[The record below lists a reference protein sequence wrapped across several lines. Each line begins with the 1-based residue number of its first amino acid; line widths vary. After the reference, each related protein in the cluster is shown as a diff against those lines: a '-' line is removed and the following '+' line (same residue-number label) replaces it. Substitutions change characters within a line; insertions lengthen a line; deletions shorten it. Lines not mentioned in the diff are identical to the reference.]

1 MSIPT
6 ELPLRGFVNPRGEL
20 PAFLVPVFGT
30 PEQLWIQDSLG
41 DGLVCGFHPCA
52 TRIETVVHSQ
62 GESRLVK
69 AGEPLLH
76 AFQFPDAPPLCGAKT
91 DIQSILRRR
100 LDDFTMFPFLRL
112 EVLRFLEE
120 GDAYR
125 GALHVATVELA
136 KSDQEIAQ
144 AWKDLMMGRFL
155 QGFAEG
161 TATEV
166 RRQIVEALRID
177 LVGPAND
184 HPFARELLPQ
194 SPRRWYLTGL
204 LVPSQA
210 DQQVKSSGDDE
221 MAEEAP
227 EKVSDADDTETS
239 EQQARVNF
247 LPSSMGL
254 SVLLKPDTKALEAV
268 VRWGDYL
275 WETEEAIPEPDED
288 EVARR
293 YEEEAGKLDAPP
305 DPNGPDLPTV
315 GKKGR
320 PRIGYRRES
329 REETLLI
336 PISAEGGKV
345 SFPVPN
351 SRGLHLVGSVRPLP
365 HIAGS
370 QIPSGSHAVS
380 VFLVND
386 RVVKGRET
394 YRAFVFQTEIALRCA
409 GGFLGRPDL
418 RGVIE
423 VEKADFDESVADLH
437 YRDVLEYAVGHGV
450 AAEPVGD
457 VEGACT
463 AVRTCWIPSA
473 EVERV
478 DHFNPPGLE
487 LNMEALGSLA
497 DSTSAVA
504 SLSPL
509 AVAYREW
516 IALQEAGMDALDL
529 PKAQRD
535 TADDLV
541 RSAKVAADRIEAG
554 IAQLGDPVIL
564 NAFKMANRAMARAAR
579 QRGAIQEGVPPTDVP
594 SPQWRA
600 FQLAFVLMNLQGI
613 ADPAH
618 TERAI
623 VDLLFFPTGG
633 GKTEAYLG
641 LAAFTLVLRRLRNPG
656 PASAGVSIIM
666 RYTLRLLT
674 LDQLGRAAALMCAL
688 EIERAEAGS
697 QLGDWPFEI
706 GLWVGSAA
714 TPNRMGFA
722 GDKSAG
728 ADKTAYTR
736 TTRFKGKSDRYAA
749 PIPIE
754 SCPWCGTKFTPDSW
768 ELHPIGSTHPVDL
781 RVACADERCLFSAAQ
796 NRTLPIVGVD
806 EPIYRRLP
814 CFLIATVDKFA
825 ALPWTGR
832 VGCLFGH
839 VQRWDKEG
847 FYGPCDPNKGQP
859 LPKGGLLPPDLI
871 VQDELH
877 LISGPL
883 GTIAGIYEVAI
894 EQLCSRP
901 LPGGGVRRPKI
912 VASTA
917 TVRRADRQIRALFGR
932 AQTAIFPPPGP
943 NRNDSYFAR
952 ATPVTSDAPGRLY
965 LGIAAQGRSMKVIL
979 LRAALALL
987 SGAQTIYQRNGGRVL
1002 DNPADPYMTLLSYFN
1017 SLRELG
1023 GSRRIVEDEIKSR
1036 LELYWKRRRIEP
1048 EEQLFS
1054 SRYILHTPL
1063 ELTSRVDTDAVAEA
1077 KHRLAADFASDER
1090 VDVALATNMIS
1101 VGLDIV
1107 RLGLML
1113 VFGQPKTSSE
1123 YIQATSRVGRQKD
1136 KPGLI
1141 VTLLNIHRPR
1151 DRSHYERFAA
1161 YHKTFYRSVEATSV
1175 TPFSPRALDR
1185 ALAAA
1190 LVGLCRHEI
1199 GKLTPSAGASIV
1211 QTHYAALLE
1220 LAKHFGRRAL
1230 EHDVDKSTNGEG
1242 AELEAHVTNRA
1253 QALLADWVKIVIGK
1267 LNEGVGLN
1275 YQKYED
1281 TVSQSALIR
1290 DFMDPELANLPAVYR
1305 RFRANRS
1312 MRDVEPPVD
1321 IFPKPSQVGT
1331 NS

>member
-1 MSIPT
+1 MSSTAST
-6 ELPLRGFVNPRGEL
+6 EPVNSAQVRSEL
-20 PAFLVPVFGT
+20 VA
-30 PEQLWIQDSLG
+30 
-41 DGLVCGFHPCA
+41 A
-52 TRIETVVHSQ
+52 
-62 GESRLVK
+62 
-69 AGEPLLH
+69 
-76 AFQFPDAPPLCGAKT
+76 
-91 DIQSILRRR
+91 
-100 LDDFTMFPFLRL
+100 LRL
-112 EVLRFLEE
+112 
-120 GDAYR
+120 
-125 GALHVATVELA
+125 
-136 KSDQEIAQ
+136 
-144 AWKDLMMGRFL
+144 
-155 QGFAEG
+155 
-161 TATEV
+161 
-166 RRQIVEALRID
+166 D
-177 LVGPAND
+177 LVGPSND
-184 HPFARELLPQ
+184 HAFAHELLPQ
-194 SPRRWYLTGL
+194 SPRRWYLTGF
-204 LVPSQA
+204 LVPSHAEQS
-210 DQQVKSSGDDE
+210 VKKSGDDE
-221 MAEEAP
+221 MPEEAP

-239 EQQARVNF
+239 EQPPRVNF

-254 SVLLKPDTKALEAV
+254 SVLVKPGTKQLEAV
-268 VRWGDYL
+268 IRWGDYL
-275 WETEEAIPEPDED
+275 WETEEPTPEPDED

-293 YEEEAGKLDAPP
+293 YEEEASKHENLPGSTQEPP
-305 DPNGPDLPTV
+305 PAN
-315 GKKGR
+315 KKRR
-320 PRIGYRRES
+320 PLNGYRREC
-329 REETLLI
+329 REETVVI
-336 PISAEGGKV
+336 PISTDGGKV
-345 SFPVPN
+345 TLPLPN
-351 SRGLHLVGSVRPLP
+351 SRGLHVVASVRPLS
-365 HIAGS
+365 HIAGNL
-370 QIPSGSHAVS
+370 IPKGTHAVS

-386 RVVKGRET
+386 RVSKERET
-394 YRAFVFQTEIALRCA
+394 YRAFVFQTEVELRCHE
-409 GGFLGRPDL
+409 GFMGRPDL
-418 RGVIE
+418 RGIIE
-423 VEKADFDESVADLH
+423 TAKADGDEYIADLH
-437 YRDVLEYAVGHGV
+437 YREVLEYAVGHGV
-450 AAEPVGD
+450 AAEPLSLT
-457 VEGACT
+457 EQACQS
-463 AVRTCWIPSA
+463 VRTCWIPSA

-487 LNMEALGSLA
+487 LNMEALGAMADADEAATKLA
-497 DSTSAVA
+497 
-504 SLSPL
+504 PL
-509 AVAYREW
+509 VLAYRAW
-516 IALQEAGMDALDL
+516 IKQQEAGL
-529 PKAQRD
+529 PNLKLPAAQKD
-535 TADDLV
+535 TAEDLI
-541 RSAKVAADRIEAG
+541 RAAKVAADRIESG
-554 IAQLGDPVIL
+554 IVQLKKPEIL
-564 NAFKMANRAMARAAR
+564 QAFKIANRAMARAAR
-579 QRGAIQEGVPPTDVP
+579 QRFAIQEGIPPAETAA
-594 SPQWRA
+594 PQWRA
-600 FQLAFVLMNLQGI
+600 FQLAFVLMNLEGI

-618 TERAI
+618 TERGI

-656 PASAGVSIIM
+656 LSSAGVSIIM

-688 EIERAEAGS
+688 EIEREEAKSG
-697 QLGDWPFEI
+697 LGDWPFEI

-722 GDKSAG
+722 GDTSAG

-736 TTRFKGKSDRYAA
+736 TSRFKGKSKDYSA

-768 ELHPIGSTHPVDL
+768 ELHPIGSSNPTDL
-781 RVACADERCLFSAAQ
+781 RLACANENCAFSSAQ
-796 NRTLPIVGVD
+796 NRSLPVVGVD

-839 VQRWDKEG
+839 VQRYDKEG
-847 FYGPCDPNKGQP
+847 FYGPCDPNKGQL
-859 LPKGGLLPPDLI
+859 LPKGELLPPDLI
-871 VQDELH
+871 IQDELH

-901 LPGGGVRRPKI
+901 LPHGGTRRPKI
-912 VASTA
+912 IASTA

-943 NRNDSYFAR
+943 NRDDSFFAR
-952 ATPVTSDAPGRLY
+952 TAKVTTDAPGRFY

-987 SGAQTIYQRNGGRVL
+987 SGAQTIYQRNGGRVP
-1002 DNPADPYMTLLSYFN
+1002 DNVADPYMTLLSYFN

-1036 LELYWKRRRIEP
+1036 LELYWKRRRIDP
-1048 EEQLFS
+1048 EDRLFS

-1063 ELTSRVDTDAVAEA
+1063 ELTSRVETDEVALA
-1077 KHRLAADFASDER
+1077 KQRLSADFSTNDR

-1151 DRSHYERFAA
+1151 DRSHYERFGI
-1161 YHKTFYRSVEATSV
+1161 YHQTFYRSVEATSV

-1185 ALAAA
+1185 ALAAS

-1199 GKLTPSAGASIV
+1199 GKLTPSTGAASV
-1211 QTHYAALLE
+1211 QKHYAVLLE
-1220 LAKHFGRRAL
+1220 LAKQFGRRAL

-1242 AELEAHVTNRA
+1242 AELEAHVTNLA
-1253 QALLADWVKIVIGK
+1253 QALLADWVEIVLSK
-1267 LNEGVGLN
+1267 TKEGVGLN
-1275 YQKYED
+1275 YQKFED
-1281 TVSQSALIR
+1281 GVSQSALIR
-1290 DFMDPELANLPAVYR
+1290 DFMDPELATMLPIYR

-1321 IFPKPSQVGT
+1321 IFPKQSAVGT